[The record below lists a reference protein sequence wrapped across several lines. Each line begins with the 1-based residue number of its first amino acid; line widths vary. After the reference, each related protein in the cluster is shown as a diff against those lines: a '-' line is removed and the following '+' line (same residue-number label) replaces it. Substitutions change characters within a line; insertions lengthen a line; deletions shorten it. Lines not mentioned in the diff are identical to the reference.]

1 MGTVRDEKVRVHR
14 WRCFG
19 KRSDPSHW
27 NVCITETD
35 PTEEHAMNA
44 TETIPTTWDDARDGQ
59 FFRITAHV
67 LDARFLEA
75 ATSLLMANDNELVTV

>member
-1 MGTVRDEKVRVHR
+1 
-14 WRCFG
+14 
-19 KRSDPSHW
+19 
-27 NVCITETD
+27 
-35 PTEEHAMNA
+35 MNA

-75 ATSLLMANDNELVTV
+75 ATSLLMSNDSELATV